1 LVDIEV
7 GGILE
12 LIRVNAARNCKF
24 MKANFIVLGLDFFAR
39 DWCPRV
45 QPKLTNVTVVLVAD
59 GEKIKSSEITFV
71 NA

>member
-1 LVDIEV
+1 
-7 GGILE
+7 
-12 LIRVNAARNCKF
+12 
-24 MKANFIVLGLDFFAR
+24 MKANFIILGLDFFAH

>member
-12 LIRVNAARNCKF
+12 LIKANATRNHKLV
-24 MKANFIVLGLDFFAR
+24 KANFIVLGLDFFAH

-45 QPKLTNVTVVLVAD
+45 QAKLTNVTVVLVAD
-59 GEKIKSSEITFV
+59 GEKIK
-71 NA
+71 